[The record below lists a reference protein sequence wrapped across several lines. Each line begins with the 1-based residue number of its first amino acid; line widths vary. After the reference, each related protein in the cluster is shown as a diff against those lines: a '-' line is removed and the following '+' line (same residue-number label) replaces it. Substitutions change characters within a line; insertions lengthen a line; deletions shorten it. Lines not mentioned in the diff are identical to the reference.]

1 MKKLRLD
8 KLPDRI
14 PVKMTV
20 TLPPE
25 LAARLRRYADLYA
38 EAYGAREEPADLV
51 PYMLD
56 AFLRTDS
63 VFRRA
68 SRNSAEGGGVLSRA
82 NPQSP
87 QVNVRTRPE
96 PPTLANEAASKPRMP
111 GPRSEIPK
119 T

>member
-20 TLPPE
+20 TLLPE

-38 EAYGAREEPADLV
+38 EAYGVREEPADLV

-56 AFLRTDS
+56 AFLRTDGA
-63 VFRRA
+63 FRRA
-68 SRNSAEGGGVLSRA
+68 SRTPAEGRGVLTRA
-82 NPQSP
+82 GPQISP
-87 QVNVRTRPE
+87 RLRPE
-96 PPTLANEAASKPRMP
+96 PTPALAEVASKPRIP
-111 GPRSEIPK
+111 GPRSDVPK

>member
-14 PVKMTV
+14 PVKMMV

-25 LAARLRRYADLYA
+25 LAVRLRRYADLYA
-38 EAYGAREEPADLV
+38 EIYGVREEPADLV

-63 VFRRA
+63 AFRRA
-68 SRNSAEGGGVLSRA
+68 SRAPTEGGGALNRA
-82 NPQSP
+82 NPLGP
-87 QVNVRTRPE
+87 QINARPRPE
-96 PPTLANEAASKPRMP
+96 ATPSANEAASKPRIP
-111 GPRSEIPK
+111 SLRSDVPK